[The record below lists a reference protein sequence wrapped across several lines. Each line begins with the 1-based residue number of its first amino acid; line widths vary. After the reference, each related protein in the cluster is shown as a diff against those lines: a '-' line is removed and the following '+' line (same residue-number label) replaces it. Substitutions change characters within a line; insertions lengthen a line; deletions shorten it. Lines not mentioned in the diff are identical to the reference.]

1 MLHKTKLLKKM
12 NQQINQQEE
21 QAVVHTRSG
30 ISELVVSVA
39 TICNKLVAE
48 NCGLCTMY
56 CDRQVQYESV
66 LEQYT
71 TINPLD
77 ALFSQMD
84 NSLEVQTT
92 RQRLFDEESVV
103 EQVASRDSADS

>member
-1 MLHKTKLLKKM
+1 M
-12 NQQINQQEE
+12 NQQLNQHEDDGR
-21 QAVVHTRSG
+21 AVVQRGDG
-30 ISELVVSVA
+30 ISELVVNVA
-39 TICNKLVAE
+39 SLCTKLVSE

-77 ALFSQMD
+77 ALFSKMD

-92 RQRLFDEESVV
+92 RQRLFDEDSVV
-103 EQVASRDSADS
+103 QQVESRDSAES